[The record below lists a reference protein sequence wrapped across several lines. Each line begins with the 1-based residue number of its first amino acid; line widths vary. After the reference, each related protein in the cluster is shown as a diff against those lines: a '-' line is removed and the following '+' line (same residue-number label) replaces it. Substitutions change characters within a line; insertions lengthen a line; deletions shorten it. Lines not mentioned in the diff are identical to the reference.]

1 MANERVARLPLR
13 PILLGILLF
22 IAVIFLFTFSSQFFY
37 FFERIDEEEVGVQVQ
52 SGRITGVVGPGVY
65 SDAGLFVEIQR
76 VSSQAVDFI
85 VTDEELITKD
95 KQRIGLVVTGDVFRP
110 GLAQMDSLQGLW
122 AQYKELYLNDEAV
135 RERVARR
142 AQQAMK
148 VCVGDRNF
156 EDAVIGTARDD
167 LRNCIDE
174 QVNVLAS
181 NFGLRVDNV
190 AVPEVILSSEVQI
203 GLDRI
208 VQLRLQT
215 EQAEQDKLKV
225 KAEAEAEQERQQGEI
240 RVEQSRIQE
249 ESRQQTS
256 LAVLEEAKI
265 FAQKAVIE
273 AERANELARVEAE
286 RAIIEAEKSNALLAA
301 EKDLEIQ
308 QALARAAVERA
319 KAEIASQLALADLF
333 AQNPEYLQLQIVTAN
348 ANALNSS
355 DKIIFTQEGMAPTLV
370 LPGPG
375 IVPTVDTTPAAI
387 SGEAGE

>member
-37 FFERIDEEEVGVQVQ
+37 FFERIDEEEVGVQFQ

-203 GLDRI
+203 GLDRM

>member
-37 FFERIDEEEVGVQVQ
+37 FFERIDEEEVGVQFQ

-375 IVPTVDTTPAAI
+375 IVPTVDTTQATA

>member
-37 FFERIDEEEVGVQVQ
+37 FFERIDEEEVGVQFQ

-375 IVPTVDTTPAAI
+375 IVPTVDTTQAAA